1 MQYHLHRSL
10 IVVLALLPSMAAAH
24 PGHSAFDV
32 TITPHAG
39 HSWEHLVV
47 LCGAIAFLALAAR
60 AFGKGRR

>member
-1 MQYHLHRSL
+1 MQYHLRRSL
-10 IVVLALLPSMAAAH
+10 LAVLALLPSIAVAH

-32 TITPHAG
+32 TVSPHAG

-47 LCGAIAFLALAAR
+47 LCGAIGLLVLAAR